1 MNRCLTGRTEPSDAK
16 GKGLAMFIGRTIGAG
31 ECAIIIGLI
40 VVVVLITMISI
51 RARKD

>member
-1 MNRCLTGRTEPSDAK
+1 
-16 GKGLAMFIGRTIGAG
+16 MFIGRTIGAG